1 MFWKRKRVGLA
12 LGGGGARG
20 LAHIGVLRAL
30 EKEEI
35 PINLIAGTSIGALV
49 GGAYASGINP
59 DELQKKVEQYL
70 NSTEF
75 RSSAIKAFEAA
86 HAKGE
91 VSLPQRIQTYVR
103 NHFYLIQAM
112 FKPGILSNEDFQTTI
127 DYFIPDIQV
136 EETRIPFRAVATDLV
151 SGEQIT
157 FSKGSLRQAVMA
169 SCAVPGAIAPL
180 KEGERLLSDGGII
193 CLVPSSVARQ
203 EGADIVIAVAVDRG
217 IRSEELRTVVD
228 VYLRV
233 SEIMGEKLKQCELA
247 DADVVILPEVGDLHW
262 SSFSQAMN
270 LIDEGEKAAR
280 EKLDDIRRLLPG
292 IRNRFRF
299 RKSWN
304 RTQKNHGGLSP
315 SKRGC

>member
-20 LAHIGVLRAL
+20 LAHIGVLRVL

-35 PINLIAGTSIGALV
+35 PIDLIAGTSIGALV
-49 GGAYASGINP
+49 GGAYAAGASS
-59 DELQKKVEQYL
+59 DELHMKAEAYL
-70 NSTEF
+70 NSDEF
-75 RSSAIKAFEAA
+75 RSSTIRAFEAA

-91 VSLPQRIQTYVR
+91 ISLAQKIETYLR

-112 FKPGILSNEDFQTTI
+112 FKPGILSNEDFRVTI
-127 DYFIPDIQV
+127 DYFIPDIQI

-151 SGEQIT
+151 SGEEIS

-169 SCAVPGAIAPL
+169 SCAVPGAIMPL

-193 CLVPSSVARQ
+193 CRVPSSVARQ
-203 EGADIVIAVAVDRG
+203 EGADIVIAVVVDRG
-217 IRSEELRTVVD
+217 IGSEELRNVMD

-233 SEIMGEKLKQCELA
+233 SEIMGERLKQYELA
-247 DADVVILPEVGDLHW
+247 AADVVILPEVGETHW

-280 EKLDDIRRLLPG
+280 GKLDEIRRRIPG
-292 IRNRFRF
+292 LKRRFRF
-299 RKSWN
+299 KKASN
-304 RTQKNHGGLSP
+304 SDRT
-315 SKRGC
+315 